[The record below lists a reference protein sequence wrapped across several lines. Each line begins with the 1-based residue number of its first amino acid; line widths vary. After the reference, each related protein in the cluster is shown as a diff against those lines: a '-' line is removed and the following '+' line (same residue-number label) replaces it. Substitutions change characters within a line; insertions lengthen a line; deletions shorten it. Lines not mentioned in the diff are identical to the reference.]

1 MLSQVVARML
11 QGEAT
16 GCGCYVILHGQ
27 QGVAKWLLWYPSV
40 QRCGSQVG
48 ATQLVPG
55 CYGIPGGCQVVT
67 TAFEGV
73 AVDFPGGC
81 YGIPCHFELFL
92 IIIII
97 IINIFAYDLTIL

>member
-1 MLSQVVARML
+1 M
-11 QGEAT
+11 
-16 GCGCYVILHGQ
+16 
-27 QGVAKWLLWYPSV
+27 
-40 QRCGSQVG
+40 
-48 ATQLVPG
+48 
-55 CYGIPGGCQVVT
+55 VT